1 MLIYITQG
9 LKIGLIYNTI
19 EYIILIIILKAINFM
34 LNTEIPLSTNEEK
47 NDVFIIRNILVFI
60 K

>member
-1 MLIYITQG
+1 MIYITQG

-19 EYIILIIILKAINFM
+19 EYIILIIILKAIKFM

-47 NDVFIIRNILVFI
+47 NDVFIIRNILVFM

>member
-1 MLIYITQG
+1 MIYITQG

-19 EYIILIIILKAINFM
+19 EYIILIIILKTINFM

-47 NDVFIIRNILVFI
+47 NDVFIIRNILVFM